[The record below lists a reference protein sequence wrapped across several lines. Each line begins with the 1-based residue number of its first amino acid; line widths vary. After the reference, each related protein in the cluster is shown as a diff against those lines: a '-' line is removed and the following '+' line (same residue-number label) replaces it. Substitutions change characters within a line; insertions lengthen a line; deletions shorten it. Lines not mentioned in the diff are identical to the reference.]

1 MEVLQGLLITFQ
13 PFLNQIKKDDIV
25 ELILIDEGTTFDVQH
40 PMHIHGYAPYVV
52 AYERHAKDPKS
63 VFGPNRKY
71 QKWGRIFL
79 RFEKILVYNW
89 STY

>member
-25 ELILIDEGTTFDVQH
+25 ELILIDEGTTVDVQH

-52 AYERHAKDPKS
+52 AYERHAKLPET
-63 VFGPNRKY
+63 VFGRNRKY
-71 QKWGRIFL
+71 
-79 RFEKILVYNW
+79 EE
-89 STY
+89 

>member
-1 MEVLQGLLITFQ
+1 M
-13 PFLNQIKKDDIV
+13 KKDDIV
-25 ELILIDEGTTFDVQH
+25 ELILIDEGTTVDVQH

-71 QKWGRIFL
+71 QKWARTFL